1 MNSSAQPRIVVAIP
15 FSLNQKE
22 RLERAAPQASFVYS
36 GRDTALNDD
45 IARADIVMGNL
56 PPRQLSVDKNLKW
69 VQLASA
75 GADAYSAPGVLSPD
89 VLLTNAVG
97 AYGPAV
103 SEHMFAVLLALMKK
117 LHLYR
122 DNQNGHVWEDRG
134 PVTTLNG
141 ADVLV
146 LGLGDI
152 GRHFAVL
159 ASALG
164 AHVTGVKRTPTP
176 PPTGVEKVLTM
187 ENMNEAV
194 PHADVVVSFLPGGN
208 ATHHLLNASFFARMK
223 DGAYFLNGGRGSVV
237 DTGALRN
244 ALVSEHLAGAGL
256 DVSEPEP
263 LPAADP
269 LWDVPNALITP
280 HIAGGYH
287 LEGTTE
293 RICDICVDNLT
304 RFMTNQLLT
313 NLVQH
318 K

>member
-1 MNSSAQPRIVVAIP
+1 MNSSAQPHIVVAIP
-15 FSLNQKE
+15 FSPSQKE

-36 GRDTALNDD
+36 ERDTALDD
-45 IARADIVMGNL
+45 DVVRADIVMGNL
-56 PPRQLSVDKNLKW
+56 PPRQLGMDENLAW

-75 GADAYSAPGVLSPD
+75 GADAYSAPGVLSSD
-89 VLLTNAVG
+89 ALLTNAVG

-103 SEHMFAVLLALMKK
+103 SEHMFAMLLTLMKK

-122 DNQNGHVWEDRG
+122 DNQSGHVWEDRG
-134 PVTTLNG
+134 SATALNG

-176 PPTGVEKVLTM
+176 APQGVEKVLTM
-187 ENMNEAV
+187 ENMNEALSA
-194 PHADVVVSFLPGGN
+194 ADVVVSFLPGGN
-208 ATHHLLNASFFARMK
+208 ATHHVLDTSFFARMK
-223 DGAYFLNGGRGSVV
+223 DGTYFLNGGRGSVV
-237 DTGALRN
+237 DTDALRS
-244 ALVSEHLAGAGL
+244 ALVSGHLAGAGL
-256 DVSEPEP
+256 DVTDPEP

-304 RFMTNQLLT
+304 RFSANQPLS

-318 K
+318 